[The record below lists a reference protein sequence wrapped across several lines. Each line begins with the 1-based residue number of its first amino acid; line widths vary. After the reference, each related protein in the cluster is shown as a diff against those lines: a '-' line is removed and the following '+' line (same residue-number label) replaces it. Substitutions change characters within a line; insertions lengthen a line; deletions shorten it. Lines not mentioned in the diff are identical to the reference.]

1 MHIWGPEPQLALCFL
16 LTVVGWPLGCP
27 ETCGCLSCTQ
37 CPGLPTVSSTLDR
50 TLRLTQSH
58 LLSTFSFG
66 VSHVPGLSHVQ
77 KRSRA
82 HSTSPRAAWAPECL
96 IVKDEARRCAGPER
110 EGGPETSRRRE
121 RQASSSRRG
130 HAQVTEAVWAQQT
143 KERCSVRERA
153 LLLPKWVFFLKFRH
167 FNPSFTSLA

>member
-1 MHIWGPEPQLALCFL
+1 MHIWGLEPQLALCFL

-50 TLRLTQSH
+50 KLRLIQSH
-58 LLSTFSFG
+58 MLGTFSFG

-96 IVKDEARRCAGPER
+96 IVQEARRRAGPER
-110 EGGPETSRRRE
+110 EGGPEASRRSE

-130 HAQVTEAVWAQQT
+130 HAQVTEGVWAQPT
-143 KERCSVRERA
+143 KERCSVRE
-153 LLLPKWVFFLKFRH
+153 
-167 FNPSFTSLA
+167 